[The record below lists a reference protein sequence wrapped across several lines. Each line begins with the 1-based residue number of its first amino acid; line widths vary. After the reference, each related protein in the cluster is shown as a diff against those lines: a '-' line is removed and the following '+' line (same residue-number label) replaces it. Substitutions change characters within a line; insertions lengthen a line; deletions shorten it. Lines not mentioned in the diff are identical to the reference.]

1 MNSPPVPLSALQ
13 RGGVYNAE
21 YNAYN
26 DKEPVDETGFFL
38 GIRPQSV
45 FANAR
50 VLHLLSTLVAA

>member
-1 MNSPPVPLSALQ
+1 
-13 RGGVYNAE
+13 VYNAE